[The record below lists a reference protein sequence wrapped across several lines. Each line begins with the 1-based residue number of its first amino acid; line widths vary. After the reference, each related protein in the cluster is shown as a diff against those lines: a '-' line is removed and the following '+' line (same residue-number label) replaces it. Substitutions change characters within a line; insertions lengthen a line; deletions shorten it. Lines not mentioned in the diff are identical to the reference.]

1 MQKKVINQ
9 MKKKVA
15 LKYGN
20 IMNAIYSNAK
30 KVLNHMISWNY

>member
-1 MQKKVINQ
+1 

-20 IMNAIYSNAK
+20 IMNAIYSNTK
-30 KVLNHMISWNY
+30 KGTKSHDFLELLN